1 MKRAVDVHMEGE
13 DRPIGLLL
21 SDDQGVL
28 TFGYSTDASR
38 PLSLSLP
45 VREEPYSDIEA
56 RIFFDNLLPEG
67 TQIDNVIARQGLS
80 RSDIAGLLF
89 HLGKDCPGAISC
101 VPKGEGPGKMPG
113 RFDRDYEHLSDTD
126 LGDIMISLRDNRRL
140 PAETND
146 PSPLAGVQG
155 KIAVT
160 RMPDGSF
167 SIPRTGSGAPT
178 THILKVPRAGEDAL
192 VDHEKVLM
200 DIAGNAFTGE
210 VAKTEALNINGVSGL
225 LVSRFDRD
233 VDETSIRRVHQEDFC
248 QALGLP
254 RALKYQKDGDGGRVF
269 SAQAVQ
275 HVLSE
280 TVTPALTRSAF
291 FEATL
296 LNLALGN
303 TDNHAKNHALL
314 YRSERPVFAPLYD
327 IVPILVDASVN
338 HDFSFLIGSAQRHE
352 ELSEDDLY
360 VLAVDLGM
368 VVRSGSNQRMVKK
381 TAMELCARVSCQI
394 DECKGPR
401 LKLVGDMIAHCL
413 ETMRDAFEFP
423 VEVPERDAFLIQGGG
438 FQLPS

>member
-38 PLSLSLP
+38 SLSLSLP

-101 VPKGEGPGKMPG
+101 VPKGEGPGKKPG
-113 RFDRDYEHLSDTD
+113 RFDKDYEHLSDTD
-126 LGDIMISLRDNRRL
+126 LGDIVISLRDNRRL

-155 KIAVT
+155 KIAIT

-233 VDETSIRRVHQEDFC
+233 VDETSCKRLMHFVQRV
-248 QALGLP
+248 
-254 RALKYQKDGDGGRVF
+254 
-269 SAQAVQ
+269 
-275 HVLSE
+275 
-280 TVTPALTRSAF
+280 
-291 FEATL
+291 
-296 LNLALGN
+296 
-303 TDNHAKNHALL
+303 L
-314 YRSERPVFAPLYD
+314 YFYKMSWQV
-327 IVPILVDASVN
+327 IL
-338 HDFSFLIGSAQRHE
+338 
-352 ELSEDDLY
+352 DLQN
-360 VLAVDLGM
+360 AD
-368 VVRSGSNQRMVKK
+368 R
-381 TAMELCARVSCQI
+381 I
-394 DECKGPR
+394 
-401 LKLVGDMIAHCL
+401 
-413 ETMRDAFEFP
+413 
-423 VEVPERDAFLIQGGG
+423 
-438 FQLPS
+438 